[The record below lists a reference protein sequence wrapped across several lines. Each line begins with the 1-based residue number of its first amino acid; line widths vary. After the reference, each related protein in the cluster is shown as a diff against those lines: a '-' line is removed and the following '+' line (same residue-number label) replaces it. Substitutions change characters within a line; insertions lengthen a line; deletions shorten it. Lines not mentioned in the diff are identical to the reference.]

1 MSFIDFARI
10 HGVDIDPSR
19 LYASDK
25 IKRCGTIDKPRSTN
39 GAYFWDGER
48 GWVYNWAGESRVEWY
63 QDPNAKP
70 WTDEDKRAW
79 AAKRQSAAQEQEKR
93 YQQAAQ
99 KADIM
104 LRAAE
109 RKTHDYL
116 HLKGFPD
123 ELALVLE
130 GRLMI
135 PMRDVVTNALRGYQA
150 IHWLHE
156 ERKFEKKMM
165 SGMRAKGAVFWM
177 GPRNAPEIWFVE
189 GYATGLSL
197 HAALKSMGIAAAVVV
212 TFSASNMVHCA
223 GLVKGTRYVFAD
235 NDASQTGQKSAEQT
249 GLPWTMADTVGWDCN
264 DLHKHKGLFA
274 VGKKIMELRNA
285 QQTL

>member
-10 HGVDIDPSR
+10 HGVEINPSR
-19 LYASDK
+19 FYASDK
-25 IKRCGTIDKPRSTN
+25 IKRCGTVDKPRSTN

-63 QDPNAKP
+63 NDPNAKP

-79 AAKRQSAAQEQEKR
+79 AAKRQSSAQEQEKK

-116 HLKGFPD
+116 HLKGFPE

-150 IHWLHE
+150 IHWCFGLAHVK
-156 ERKFEKKMM
+156 RLR
-165 SGMRAKGAVFWM
+165 SGLWKAMPLACHCMPPSRPWA
-177 GPRNAPEIWFVE
+177 
-189 GYATGLSL
+189 SL
-197 HAALKSMGIAAAVVV
+197 
-212 TFSASNMVHCA
+212 
-223 GLVKGTRYVFAD
+223 RR
-235 NDASQTGQKSAEQT
+235 
-249 GLPWTMADTVGWDCN
+249 WW
-264 DLHKHKGLFA
+264 
-274 VGKKIMELRNA
+274 
-285 QQTL
+285 